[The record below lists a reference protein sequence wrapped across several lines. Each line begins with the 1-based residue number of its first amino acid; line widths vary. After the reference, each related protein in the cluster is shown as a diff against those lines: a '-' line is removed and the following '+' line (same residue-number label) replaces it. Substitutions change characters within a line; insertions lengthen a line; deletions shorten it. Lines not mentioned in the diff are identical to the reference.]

1 VTPVLAA
8 LATAM
13 LAAAPPGPMVRA
25 ALERALA
32 VPGARLEVL
41 SIQAPG
47 DDGCAVE
54 SAEALGMVRGSGR
67 ATVRLTGRMAS
78 GAGCASAVFAAV
90 RVTAPAWVLTRPVRT
105 GEPLAG
111 AARLEEREVRPGH
124 LPVATLSAET
134 TVARPLAGGTVLEAE
149 HLAPAG
155 PAPGAEVEVVV
166 NARGLVLQQS
176 GRAVPC
182 SRGRACALLPSGT
195 RVEGSWTDGRLLVE
209 VR

>member
-1 VTPVLAA
+1 MLAA
-8 LATAM
+8 LTTAV
-13 LAAAPPGPMVRA
+13 LAAAPDPMVRT

-41 SIQAPG
+41 SVQAPG
-47 DDGCAVE
+47 DTSCAAE
-54 SAEALGMVRGSGR
+54 SAEALGMVRGSGK
-67 ATVRLTGRMAS
+67 ATVRLTGRRAS

-90 RVTAPAWVLTRPVRT
+90 RVTAPAWVLTRTVRT

-111 AARLEEREVRPGH
+111 AAQLEEREVRPGH
-124 LPVATLSAET
+124 LPVAALSPEAR
-134 TVARPLAGGTVLEAE
+134 VARPLPGGTVLEPE

-176 GRAVPC
+176 ARAVPC

-195 RVEGSWTDGRLLVE
+195 RVEGSWIDGHLLVE
-209 VR
+209 IR